1 MLAASSEQNLSDGL
15 EMHMVLP
22 LVIYAYHTPCETCPC
37 HNCTDVLW
45 QSCWRKS
52 KLQWTALLIPHL
64 YAAQMEMRYKEVDRA
79 RNIFE
84 RYVRCIPTVKSYV
97 RYAKFEMRN
106 GDVLR
111 SRRCYERAVEELG
124 EDAQT
129 VKGPL
134 MMDTF
139 LPILLLLESPSS
151 EVLDWS
157 YGVLTT
163 CDNVNFRSYSHI
175 PSAPL
180 PQGLRL

>member
-1 MLAASSEQNLSDGL
+1 M
-15 EMHMVLP
+15 
-22 LVIYAYHTPCETCPC
+22 
-37 HNCTDVLW
+37 
-45 QSCWRKS
+45 
-52 KLQWTALLIPHL
+52 PHL

-129 VKGPL
+129 VRGPL
-134 MMDTF
+134 T
-139 LPILLLLESPSS
+139 IA
-151 EVLDWS
+151 
-157 YGVLTT
+157 T
-163 CDNVNFRSYSHI
+163 CF
-175 PSAPL
+175 
-180 PQGLRL
+180 